1 MLGIFGAPGPGI
13 LGDKDSRCVSGLLL
27 KWGLL
32 YHMKGEKQNGDIHRM
47 NSQIF
52 RCVDPCTGAC
62 LARGITLDNVL
73 AKKSNMETGCLLK
86 VMIGKPMG
94 LSSRETRC

>member
-1 MLGIFGAPGPGI
+1 
-13 LGDKDSRCVSGLLL
+13 
-27 KWGLL
+27 
-32 YHMKGEKQNGDIHRM
+32 MKGEKQNGDIHIM

-86 VMIGKPMG
+86 VMIGKPTG